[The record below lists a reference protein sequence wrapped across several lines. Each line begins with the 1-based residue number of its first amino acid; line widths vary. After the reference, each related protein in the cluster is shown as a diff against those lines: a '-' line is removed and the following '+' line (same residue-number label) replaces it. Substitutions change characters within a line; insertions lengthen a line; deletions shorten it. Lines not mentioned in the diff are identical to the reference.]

1 MSGLYYCSGVQVIQS
16 SGEARGERSQMT
28 RLQRLE
34 AMARG
39 EVEPPPVAKL
49 VGFRLASVELGQA
62 VIDFEPGP
70 QHWNPQGT
78 VHGGILCDVAD
89 AAMGIALA
97 TMLDEDTTFTTVEL
111 KINYLRPAKNDPLK
125 VVGRVVKCGRRVGFT
140 DCEVRDHQDRLIATV
155 TSTCLMLPEHTAGY

>member
-1 MSGLYYCSGVQVIQS
+1 
-16 SGEARGERSQMT
+16 MT
-28 RLQRLE
+28 RLERLE

-62 VIDFEPGP
+62 VIEFEPGP
-70 QHWNPQGT
+70 RHWNPQGT

-97 TMLDEDTTFTTVEL
+97 TTLGEDTTFTTIEL
-111 KINYLRPAKNDPLK
+111 KINYLRAAKNEPLK
-125 VVGRVVKCGRRVGFT
+125 VIGRVVKSGRRVGFT
-140 DCEVRDHQDRLIATV
+140 DCEIRDAQNRLIATV
-155 TSTCLMLPEHTAGY
+155 TSTCLMLPENNAGY